1 MMMERTE
8 RRLARGNQLN
18 AFNEEFDA
26 IVERGVFRK
35 LTDAEISRW
44 SGPVHYTP
52 LTEMYKKG
60 DNVTT
65 PLRIC
70 SNSAMMYKGKS
81 LNSVLIKG
89 GNSAPD
95 LFAMLVKFRF
105 YPVGLT
111 RDCTKFYNCVFSSE
125 RDQHLRRVLWRHGDT
140 SQAPSEYVQTT
151 LAFGDGPAGDTA
163 GVCLVKTAAKVE
175 AEYPAAAEAV
185 KNPFVDDIIT
195 GSSSRAAAEQLSMD
209 IDKVLESGG
218 FAAKPPHITG
228 QSGTQ
233 GVLGL
238 VWDKESDLLFVP
250 VRVNPSGRTRGLHE
264 QPDIPLDRVGSDFPA
279 KLTKRQLWRIVQGQ
293 YDPLGWLSP
302 YTIRFKLLL
311 REVSV

>member
-1 MMMERTE
+1 MSSSNLERFLKIVCAALRAAESDFLSLESMGVNIKRCAGCNHCKDCNWRATHLSYTQNRNLSVIEASVTFDEAKRAWIAEYPTVEPVENLANNRAQCAMMMERTE

-44 SGPVHYTP
+44 NGPVHYTP

-111 RDCTKFYNCVFSSE
+111 RDCTKFYNCVF
-125 RDQHLRRVLWRHGDT
+125 
-140 SQAPSEYVQTT
+140 
-151 LAFGDGPAGDTA
+151 
-163 GVCLVKTAAKVE
+163 
-175 AEYPAAAEAV
+175 
-185 KNPFVDDIIT
+185 
-195 GSSSRAAAEQLSMD
+195 
-209 IDKVLESGG
+209 
-218 FAAKPPHITG
+218 
-228 QSGTQ
+228 
-233 GVLGL
+233 
-238 VWDKESDLLFVP
+238 
-250 VRVNPSGRTRGLHE
+250 
-264 QPDIPLDRVGSDFPA
+264 
-279 KLTKRQLWRIVQGQ
+279 
-293 YDPLGWLSP
+293 
-302 YTIRFKLLL
+302 
-311 REVSV
+311 